1 MVHTRRVLA
10 GMALVVIGMQLFIIQ
25 PGVVSLLVAGGMD
38 QDIVGYAASAE
49 LLGIA
54 FATILGAS
62 IGTRLSW
69 RALTSGALLLMAVA
83 NLGSAVGTSD
93 QLFLVLRL
101 VAGLGSGLVISIGY
115 AMVGSAAD
123 PDRSFGHLI
132 IAVLV
137 YGALGIFGLP
147 AIGAWLGAQGVFT
160 LFALMA
166 AADLPLIG
174 LIVQPAPPPEETA
187 VPVLATPSGPPLLLL
202 AAVFLFFLGQGV
214 VWAFLSLIGEKMGI
228 APQAVANGL
237 TIAQLAGIA
246 GAYAASLG
254 QRIGHRLLIAIG
266 SIGCVAPLAVMTLR
280 LEAIGYGAG
289 MSIFNASAN
298 LMTPLLIALVAG
310 LDGGGRLVQRAA
322 ALQMLGLAIG
332 PAISTPLIGQS
343 FGPALGLSIALFLSC
358 WLVAALALRRP
369 EQV

>member
-1 MVHTRRVLA
+1 MMTKKGLRCAEPRTRGWPMVDTRRVLA

-38 QDIVGYAASAE
+38 QSIVGYAASAE
-49 LLGIA
+49 LFGIA

-69 RALTSGALLLMAVA
+69 RALTGAALLLMAVA

-93 QLFLVLRL
+93 HLFLILRL
-101 VAGLGSGLVISIGY
+101 VAGLGSGLAISIGY
-115 AMVGSAAD
+115 AMVGAAAD

-137 YGALGIFGLP
+137 YGALGVFGLP
-147 AIGAWLGAQGVFT
+147 AIGAWLGAQGVFA

-166 AADLPLIG
+166 AAGLPLIG
-174 LIVQPAPPPEETA
+174 LVVQPAPAPEETA
-187 VPVLATPSGPPLLLL
+187 APVLATPSGPPLLLL

-237 TIAQLAGIA
+237 TIAQLAGSSGSNIWSLHVQI
-246 GAYAASLG
+246 GAL
-254 QRIGHRLLIAIG
+254 
-266 SIGCVAPLAVMTLR
+266 VTTPFP
-280 LEAIGYGAG
+280 EGYRYVGAG
-289 MSIFNASAN
+289 RGRAWQCGWLHCA
-298 LMTPLLIALVAG
+298 A
-310 LDGGGRLVQRAA
+310 DRDRGGRSAEA
-322 ALQMLGLAIG
+322 D
-332 PAISTPLIGQS
+332 
-343 FGPALGLSIALFLSC
+343 
-358 WLVAALALRRP
+358 RRDRRR
-369 EQV
+369 QG